1 MISTSR
7 SEAPKKIGP
16 KIIVFEIENE
26 MTNEDRMDELYL
38 KNLKD
43 AGMSAQ
49 EFKLRA
55 RIGNRTS
62 RKGVNVGNV
71 VIELSQCMR
80 DVLEREGRIY
90 VKWRACKVKEFVNV
104 LRCHM

>member
-1 MISTSR
+1 M
-7 SEAPKKIGP
+7 E
-16 KIIVFEIENE
+16 
-26 MTNEDRMDELYL
+26 ELYL

-43 AGMSAQ
+43 AGVSEE

-55 RIGNRTS
+55 RIVNRTS
-62 RKGVNVGNV
+62 RKDVNVGNV

-90 VKWRACKVKEFVNV
+90 VKWRACKVKQFVNM
-104 LRCHM
+104 LRCRPPFVSALPG